1 MNDSM
6 YRCECVVSAK
16 IYRVAVDDNQE
27 KKVNFGLTSTNSAST
42 LLNLERRGPTAKA
55 IAI

>member
-27 KKVNFGLTSTNSAST
+27 KKVNFGLTCAST
-42 LLNLERRGPTAKA
+42 LLILERRGPMAKA
-55 IAI
+55 I